1 MKEAFLAVLNPMVVL
16 FLCIVIGFV
25 VHRTHLLPENA
36 GKVMAK
42 MLTWI
47 FYPALAFMTMAT
59 YCTVDNIKEH
69 AVHMA
74 LASFC
79 VALAVAI
86 ALCLSPL
93 FVPKKCYERGVYNY
107 ALAFANSGYL
117 GDPLV
122 QAIYGG
128 MGLAYYKLYC
138 LPLCL
143 VIYTWG
149 VGQMVPADGGGWKGV
164 LKKLATPPNVAMLA
178 GIVVGLLTLPVARA
192 VSPEALSVVVRVQA
206 PLTNVL
212 NTLKAC
218 MGPVA
223 MILAGF
229 TVAAYSVP
237 GMLKIKKVYAATF
250 LRLLVIPAVIIA
262 ALFGVKS
269 LVNLWV
275 EPDIGNLPLFLCFFS
290 VATPLGLNTIIFPEA
305 YGGDPEPGA
314 SMALVS
320 NTLGVISLPL
330 LYALMA
336 ALFGTPVF

>member
-1 MKEAFLAVLNPMVVL
+1 MREAFLAVMNPMLVL
-16 FLCIVIGFV
+16 FLCIVIGFA

-59 YCTVDNIKEH
+59 YCTVENIKEH

-86 ALCLSPL
+86 ALCLSRL
-93 FVPKKCYERGVYNY
+93 FVPQKCYERGVYNY

-122 QAIYGG
+122 QAIYGD

-149 VGQMVPADGGGWKGV
+149 VGQMVPAEEGGWKGI

-178 GIVVGLLTLPVARA
+178 GMAVGLLTVPVARA
-192 VSPEALSVVVRVQA
+192 VSPEAL
-206 PLTNVL
+206 
-212 NTLKAC
+212 
-218 MGPVA
+218 
-223 MILAGF
+223 
-229 TVAAYSVP
+229 AA
-237 GMLKIKKVYAATF
+237 
-250 LRLLVIPAVIIA
+250 
-262 ALFGVKS
+262 
-269 LVNLWV
+269 
-275 EPDIGNLPLFLCFFS
+275 EIGKHTSELQS
-290 VATPLGLNTIIFPEA
+290 RE
-305 YGGDPEPGA
+305 
-314 SMALVS
+314 
-320 NTLGVISLPL
+320 
-330 LYALMA
+330 
-336 ALFGTPVF
+336 

>member
-1 MKEAFLAVLNPMVVL
+1 MREAFLAVLNPMLVL

-25 VHRTHLLPENA
+25 LHRARILPESA
-36 GKVMAK
+36 GKVMALL
-42 MLTWI
+42 LTWV
-47 FYPALAFMTMAT
+47 FYPALSFMTMAT
-59 YCTVDNIKEH
+59 YCTVDNIREH

-74 LASFC
+74 LAVFA

-86 ALCLSPL
+86 ALALARVL
-93 FVPKKCYERGVYNY
+93 VPQPCYERGIYNY

-122 QAIYGG
+122 QTIYGG

-149 VGQMVPADGGGWKGV
+149 IGQMVPGGSGGWKGA

-178 GIVVGLLTLPVARA
+178 GIAVGLLTLPVARA
-192 VSPEALSVVVRVQA
+192 MSPEALAVVIRVQA
-206 PLTNVL
+206 PLTSTL
-212 NTLKAC
+212 NALKVC

-229 TVAAYSVP
+229 TVASYSVP
-237 GMLKIKKVYAATF
+237 SMLKIKKVYIATF

-262 ALFGVKS
+262 ALFGVQS
-269 LVNLWV
+269 LANLWF
-275 EPDIGNLPLFLCFFS
+275 DAKIGNFPLFLCFFS

-330 LYALMA
+330 LYVLMTVI
-336 ALFGTPVF
+336 FGAPVF

>member
-1 MKEAFLAVLNPMVVL
+1 MREAFLAVMNPMLVL
-16 FLCIVIGFV
+16 FLCIVIGFA

-59 YCTVDNIKEH
+59 YCTVENIKEH

-86 ALCLSPL
+86 ALCLSRL
-93 FVPKKCYERGVYNY
+93 FVPQKCYERGVYNY

-122 QAIYGG
+122 QAIYGD

-149 VGQMVPADGGGWKGV
+149 VGQMVPAEEGGWKGI

-178 GIVVGLLTLPVARA
+178 GMAVGLLTVPVARA
-192 VSPEALSVVVRVQA
+192 VSPEALAAVTRVQA
-206 PLTNVL
+206 PLTSVL
-212 NTLKAC
+212 NALKAC

-229 TVAAYSVP
+229 TVASYSVP
-237 GMLKIKKVYAATF
+237 GMLKIKKVYVATF

-275 EPDIGNLPLFLCFFS
+275 EPDIGDLPLFLCFFS

-314 SMALVS
+314 SMALIS

-330 LYALMA
+330 LYALMIA
-336 ALFGTPVF
+336 FFGSPVF